1 MINFI
6 KTRISVRY
14 SRSTSVPP
22 SISFS
27 SLNAATPFRDRANS
41 VPPAYFHYSDF
52 DYKVIDYMNQLRR
65 EDMVKTSVSQANAR
79 TNKYA
84 DPFSSRYSF
93 YDSNKYDSG
102 YLYPFSN
109 NVLGSWKHFNLS
121 NQTLNERNETGVSPL
136 MARELNRL
144 EKHRMIKKKTFI
156 HSEISF

>member
-1 MINFI
+1 
-6 KTRISVRY
+6 
-14 SRSTSVPP
+14 
-22 SISFS
+22 
-27 SLNAATPFRDRANS
+27 
-41 VPPAYFHYSDF
+41 
-52 DYKVIDYMNQLRR
+52 MNQLRR